1 MTENRTWRQKKS
13 RLFSSF
19 GPLKSMIWIFM
30 TVLAAVSL
38 TGTVWMEHAGQNRM
52 DSLEEKFGSWHA
64 AVYNADAQRRQ
75 ALSVHPV
82 MDSAVLLNL
91 TPPLLLDEVPAG
103 TGAQWN
109 PAFVST
115 AHLKLKEG
123 RYPQQPGEV
132 LITQS
137 VTENTQRDLHAGDIL
152 PLHTAQKDWQDSLQ
166 VCGIVEN
173 YADSWIHYYS
183 LPDLFVYEDSDL
195 PVQNSVLLLQMK
207 NSSPS
212 VWEELRLDGSNTLK
226 NVTVDAASPRD
237 FNNIFRMMILAV
249 LWLSVLFWGHWKLSL
264 WVQDHESQLALLRS
278 LGLDRRQLS
287 RDLSRLMRMPFFCVC
302 VFSAA
307 AGLLLQVSWPGIL
320 LMLAMTGCGTLLL
333 RWQLLYS
340 YRSLPSRQKRQAR
353 KQTPVRRRRRKKS
366 SGARQLAWQLQWA
379 RKRKMLLPAALCG
392 LLAGGM
398 LSCLVPMNPDPWIQ
412 NFRSRNPDLKITLQ
426 TGDADIEKILPDK
439 IVQSWQD
446 LSLLGRVESS
456 QTGNIWIRWNGLQSA
471 PLWNTLPTEQEAF
484 LYASPARS
492 ERNGEAWLRCSAEF
506 LDLSQGIGAELLE
519 NYPFDPETE
528 FLINASSSETG
539 LQDGDPVE
547 ICLGKEDSRVLR
559 VRHIGWNAL
568 DQMSLN
574 YLAPTFL
581 ELYLDRNL
589 LPTPEGVNK
598 IYVKAEPEETRNL
611 LYEKAAAIETD
622 PLVQVSDQQALDAAD
637 EKEEEK
643 VRLGVLSAWVLFC
656 ALYGVLLLL
665 SLFQWKKEE
674 SALSRQLFIL
684 GICPRQSHHLIQNL
698 SWQRMVV
705 FILGLLAGVPAGL
718 VLLRVSRLSPVSLGE
733 IGFILTR
740 IASAGSM
747 LAVTLAVILVPFGF
761 SVMQPLRPLSGKS
774 DRRQKQMQHPADSV

>member
-1 MTENRTWRQKKS
+1 
-13 RLFSSF
+13 
-19 GPLKSMIWIFM
+19 MIWIFM
-30 TVLAAVSL
+30 AVLAAVSL
-38 TGTVWMEHAGQNRM
+38 TGTAWMESAGRNRM
-52 DSLEEKFGSWHA
+52 DSLEEQFGSWHA

-91 TPPLLLDEVPAG
+91 TPLLLDEVPAG

-123 RYPQQPGEV
+123 RYPQQAGEV

-137 VTENTQRDLHAGDIL
+137 VTENTQRDLHAGDTL

-183 LPDLFVYEDSDL
+183 LPDLFVYEDPDL

-237 FNNIFRMMILAV
+237 FNNIFRMMVLAV

-278 LGLDRRQLS
+278 LGLDPRQLS
-287 RDLSRLMRMPFFCVC
+287 RDLSRLMSMHFLCVC

-320 LMLAMTGCGTLLL
+320 LILAMTGCGTLLL

-340 YRSLPSRQKRQAR
+340 YRSLPRRQKRQAR
-353 KQTPVRRRRRKKS
+353 KQTPVRRCRRKKS
-366 SGARQLAWQLQWA
+366 SGAWQLAWQLQWA

-398 LSCLVPMNPDPWIQ
+398 LSCLASMNPDPWIQ

-426 TGDADIEKILPDK
+426 TGDGDIEKILPDK
-439 IVQSWQD
+439 IVRSWQD
-446 LSLLGRVESS
+446 LSLLARVESS
-456 QTGNIWIRWNGLQSA
+456 QTGNIWVRWNGLQSA
-471 PLWNTLPTEQEAF
+471 PIWNTLPTEQEAF

-492 ERNGEAWLRCSAEF
+492 ERNGEAWLKCPAEF

-519 NYPFDPETE
+519 NSPFDPETE
-528 FLINASSSETG
+528 CLIAGSSSETG

-568 DQMSLN
+568 GQMSLN
-574 YLAPTFL
+574 YLAPDFL

-643 VRLGVLSAWVLFC
+643 VRLVVLSAWVLFC
-656 ALYGVLLLL
+656 AMYGVLLLL
-665 SLFQWKKEE
+665 SLFQRKKEE
-674 SALSRQLFIL
+674 RALSRQLRIL
-684 GICPRQSHHLIQNL
+684 GICRRQTHHLIQNL
-698 SWQRMVV
+698 VWQRMLV
-705 FILGLLAGVPAGL
+705 FVLGLLAGVSAGL
-718 VLLRVSRLSPVSLGE
+718 VLLHVSCLSPVSLGE
-733 IGFILTR
+733 IGYILIR

-747 LAVTLAVILVPFGF
+747 LFVTLAVILVPFGF
-761 SVMQPLRPLSGKS
+761 SVMQTLRPLSGKS
-774 DRRQKQMQHPADSV
+774 DRRQKQTQQPADPV